1 MAADLAQR
9 VSGAEFTVPP
19 QLLATIGKID
29 YSNFSESD
37 HHEKRPCVS
46 AVPGFVTGKKRTTLE
61 VIRELFRTRG
71 VLWILIRRDL
81 KVRYADAVLGY
92 VWSVLEPL
100 LMGAIYW
107 FVFTK
112 IFERK
117 VGGEPYIIFLLAA
130 MLPWMWFSSGL
141 TEGAKA
147 LRSQRRLVASTPL
160 PRQIWVLRSVGA
172 KGMEFLFSIP
182 VFVIFILL
190 FPPEINSNVWLV
202 LLGVLIQLVL
212 LLGIGFLLAPLM
224 MLFRDLEPLIRVVT
238 RMLFYASPVIYGI
251 NDIAQRGIPESLQ
264 SVYPWNPLAGV
275 IECYR
280 AGFFP
285 GEVRWDAIAISAAM
299 SLVVFVAGWVVF
311 MKLESRVLKEI

>member
-1 MAADLAQR
+1 
-9 VSGAEFTVPP
+9 
-19 QLLATIGKID
+19 ID
-29 YSNFSESD
+29 YFISAAIH
-37 HHEKRPCVS
+37 HHEMRPCVS
-46 AVPGFVTGKKRTTLE
+46 AVPRFVTGKKRTTLE

-117 VGGEPYIIFLLAA
+117 IGGEPYIIFLLAT

-160 PRQIWVLRSVGA
+160 PRQIWVLRAVGA
-172 KGMEFLFSIP
+172 KGMELLFSIA
-182 VFVIFILL
+182 VFVIFLFF
-190 FPPEINSNVWLV
+190 FPPEINNHVWLV
-202 LLGVLIQLVL
+202 VLGVLIQLVQ
-212 LLGIGFLLAPLM
+212 LLGVGFLLAPLM
-224 MLFRDLEPLIRVVT
+224 MLSRDLEPLIRVVT
-238 RMLFYASPVIYGI
+238 RMLF
-251 NDIAQRGIPESLQ
+251 
-264 SVYPWNPLAGV
+264 
-275 IECYR
+275 
-280 AGFFP
+280 
-285 GEVRWDAIAISAAM
+285 
-299 SLVVFVAGWVVF
+299 
-311 MKLESRVLKEI
+311 

>member
-1 MAADLAQR
+1 M
-9 VSGAEFTVPP
+9 
-19 QLLATIGKID
+19 
-29 YSNFSESD
+29 
-37 HHEKRPCVS
+37 S
-46 AVPGFVTGKKRTTLE
+46 AVPGFVAGKKRSSLE
-61 VIRELFRTRG
+61 VVRELFRTRRI
-71 VLWILIRRDL
+71 LWILIRRDL
-81 KVRYADAVLGY
+81 KVRYADALLGY

-130 MLPWMWFSSGL
+130 MLPWMWFNSGL

-147 LRSQRRLVASTPL
+147 LRSQRRLVASTSL
-160 PRQIWVLRSVGA
+160 PRQIWVFRSVGA

-182 VFVIFILL
+182 VFITFTFF
-190 FPPEINSNVWLV
+190 FPPEVNSHVWLV
-202 LLGVLIQLVL
+202 PVGILIQLAL
-212 LLGIGFLLAPLM
+212 LLGFGFLLSPLM
-224 MLFRDLEPLIRVVT
+224 MLFRDLEPLIRVTT

-264 SVYPWNPLAGV
+264 QVYPWNPLAGM

-280 AGFFP
+280 AGFF
-285 GEVRWDAIAISAAM
+285 GGDVRWDAITISAVL
-299 SLVVFVAGWVVF
+299 SVGVFVVGWKVF

>member
-1 MAADLAQR
+1 M
-9 VSGAEFTVPP
+9 
-19 QLLATIGKID
+19 
-29 YSNFSESD
+29 
-37 HHEKRPCVS
+37 S
-46 AVPGFVTGKKRTTLE
+46 AVPKFVTGTKRTTAE
-61 VIRELFRTRG
+61 VVRELIRTRA

-117 VGGEPYIIFLLAA
+117 IGGEPYIIFLLAA

-160 PRQIWVLRSVGA
+160 PRQIWVFRSVGA

-182 VFVIFILL
+182 VFIIFTFI
-190 FPPEINSNVWLV
+190 FPVEVNRYVWLV
-202 LLGVLIQLVL
+202 PLGVLIQLLL
-212 LLGIGFLLAPLM
+212 LLGIGFLLAPMM

-251 NDIAQRGIPESLQ
+251 NDIVQRGIPESLQ
-264 SVYPWNPLAGV
+264 SVYRWNPLAGI

-285 GEVRWDAIAISAAM
+285 GEVRWDAIAIAAGV
-299 SLVVFVAGWVVF
+299 SLVVLAIGWKVF
-311 MKLESRVLKEI
+311 MRLESRVLKEI